1 MYQTILETDKP
12 RGKVTKALWKDIRNV
27 SRSGN
32 AIARLVHGSASRRW
46 SDALDAELLAA
57 FEAANALAPSGYR
70 LGSTTERTKAIQSI
84 AIKTKR
90 SPAAVKIRLKALGV
104 DLSRKKEV
112 APADIQKF
120 IDSGVARHVG

>member
-32 AIARLVHGSASRRW
+32 AIARLVHNQANRRW
-46 SDALDAELLAA
+46 TKALDAELLAA
-57 FEAANALAPSGYR
+57 FEAADSLAPSGYR
-70 LGSTTERTKAIQSI
+70 LGSAKERTNVIQAV

-112 APADIQKF
+112 APADIQRF
-120 IDSGVARHVG
+120 ITAGVARHIG